1 MDGKNGIVL
10 PSFIF
15 AVTKTASGSDRPS
28 YTVSVPWSIRAPA
41 TKIGGLSLKRDRSEH
56 GGIDVASLEFGWFQQ
71 CHKVQ
76 QNCCHMEPLQVSCSQ
91 DKSFYSLQLGNGKV
105 PNQFVGTTII
115 RFVDTTC
122 DFRCWIASFHSAK
135 MHRSS
140 MLRFLL
146 KILRLLE
153 CGELSFISSVYNPH
167 QL

>member
-105 PNQFVGTTII
+105 RTTDTII
-115 RFVDTTC
+115 NLRGTPVTSMFN
-122 DFRCWIASFHSAK
+122 RLISSAK
-135 MHRSS
+135 N
-140 MLRFLL
+140 
-146 KILRLLE
+146 E
-153 CGELSFISSVYNPH
+153 
-167 QL
+167 